1 MAAMMGGLIL
11 LHAGLLVTA
20 FLLVLNGHLRRP
32 NKTTIDIALGVVC
45 FVLWST
51 DFIFFG
57 WKIGI
62 FALFA
67 SAVYAVISKPIAVS
81 VARRIVGSWTTFKP
95 PFISS
100 SKELSAEAMRA
111 HHNETARRLEPIA
124 QRPGITKV
132 LSKNGMKAENLREQF
147 QFLLDIGLGAVAREV
162 ISDNKNL
169 DRLLDMRRR
178 RFPPEKIAA
187 RLMRWR

>member
-1 MAAMMGGLIL
+1 MTGGLIL
-11 LHAGLLVTA
+11 LHAGLLATV

-45 FVLWST
+45 FVLWGAG
-51 DFIFFG
+51 FIFFG
-57 WKIGI
+57 WKLGI
-62 FALFA
+62 VTLLA
-67 SAVYAVISKPIAVS
+67 SALYAVISKPVAVS

-100 SKELSAEAMRA
+100 AKDLAPEAMRA
-111 HHNETARRLEPIA
+111 HHNETARRLDPIA

-132 LSKNGMKAENLREQF
+132 LSKNGVKAETLREQF

-162 ISDNKNL
+162 ISESRNL

-178 RFPPEKIAA
+178 QWPPEKIAA